1 MRRVRARLREYG
13 RPAGVLRGDDQT
25 GCTPGLGPPR
35 RGARAVTF
43 LGGVS
48 LRRRRPH
55 ESGDQEIADLAA
67 LADGSLG
74 PERRVALEAEVA
86 ASPELGDRLA
96 EQRLAVALARSA
108 AEQVAAP
115 PDLRARVEAQRSSR
129 RARTPRRLALA
140 GAGAAALVIAVGVG
154 VAVLGSG
161 SSTKTLHV
169 ALGPT
174 DLAPGA
180 GGTATLTKT
189 SSGWRIVLH
198 ATGLPRLDGGR
209 FYQAW
214 LRNASGALVPVGTFN
229 EGVDVTLWSGVSPKE
244 FTTLT
249 VTRERNDGDQSS
261 SGEKVLAGTVAAGD

>member
-1 MRRVRARLREYG
+1 
-13 RPAGVLRGDDQT
+13 
-25 GCTPGLGPPR
+25 
-35 RGARAVTF
+35 
-43 LGGVS
+43 VS
-48 LRRRRPH
+48 LRRRRPD
-55 ESGDQEIADLAA
+55 ESGDQEIAELAA

-86 ASPELGDRLA
+86 ASPELADRLA
-96 EQRLAVALARSA
+96 EQRVAVAFARSA

-115 PDLRARVEAQRSSR
+115 PDLRARIEAQRSSR

-140 GAGAAALVIAVGVG
+140 GAGAAAALVLAVGVG
-154 VAVLGSG
+154 VALLGSE
-161 SSTKTLHV
+161 SSAETLHA

-174 DLAPGA
+174 DLAPDA

-209 FYQAW
+209 FYQGW
-214 LRNASGALVPVGTFN
+214 LRNATGALVPIGTFN
-229 EGVDVTLWSGVSPKE
+229 EGVDVTLWSGVSPKQ

-249 VTRERNDGDQSS
+249 VTRERNDGDQAS
-261 SGEKVLAGTVAAGD
+261 SGEKVLVGTVSNGD

>member
-1 MRRVRARLREYG
+1 M
-13 RPAGVLRGDDQT
+13 
-25 GCTPGLGPPR
+25 
-35 RGARAVTF
+35 
-43 LGGVS
+43 S
-48 LRRRRPH
+48 LRRRRPQ

-86 ASPELGDRLA
+86 ASPELADRLA
-96 EQRLAVALARSA
+96 EQRLAVAFARSA
-108 AEQVAAP
+108 AEEVAAP
-115 PDLRARVEAQRSSR
+115 PDLRARIEAQRSSR
-129 RARTPRRLALA
+129 RVGTPRRLALA
-140 GAGAAALVIAVGVG
+140 GAAAALVLAVGVG

-161 SSTKTLHV
+161 SSDQTLHA

-174 DLAPGA
+174 DLAPAA

-209 FYQAW
+209 FYQGW

-261 SGEKVLAGTVAAGD
+261 SGEKVLVGTVSAAD

>member
-1 MRRVRARLREYG
+1 M
-13 RPAGVLRGDDQT
+13 
-25 GCTPGLGPPR
+25 
-35 RGARAVTF
+35 
-43 LGGVS
+43 S
-48 LRRRRPH
+48 LRRRRPQ

-74 PERRVALEAEVA
+74 PERRVALEADVA
-86 ASPELGDRLA
+86 ASPELADRLA
-96 EQRLAVALARSA
+96 EQRLAVAFARSA
-108 AEQVAAP
+108 AEEVAAP
-115 PDLRARVEAQRSSR
+115 PDLRARIEAQRSSR
-129 RARTPRRLALA
+129 RVGTPRRLALA
-140 GAGAAALVIAVGVG
+140 GAAAALVLAVGVG

-161 SSTKTLHV
+161 SSDQTLHA

-174 DLAPGA
+174 DLAPAA

-209 FYQAW
+209 FYQGW

-261 SGEKVLAGTVAAGD
+261 SGEKVLVGTVSAGD